1 MRRSGSTNGDVTVAS
16 VEMNAMHADRD
27 EVKEAEDTGMRALG
41 YGGRPDDEPLP
52 ACHATTTTR
61 VIAAAF
67 YVGATLLMFY
77 LIETTRNYDDKG
89 EVVPWLVITLL
100 CYVVVAVSDPGFAD
114 SDEIPPNGEDY
125 VIRRQKVVDF
135 LEEGHDGSTL
145 LPWPDWP
152 PMRCA
157 YCAPCKRWVYGYD
170 HYCPLVGNAVGE
182 RNRPRFFLLLLA
194 QTVLN
199 SKAAFT
205 MEAAVAW
212 RDVSGGR
219 ERALALFLV
228 LALLFVVSFC
238 FLVFH
243 AFLALTN
250 MTTHEFLKA
259 DSLDYLHNTEDFD
272 LPFSRGFL
280 GNLRVYVGQDG
291 TWAFLRRRKWEHV
304 KWTRPARVDRDS
316 EDWWRN
322 PWQNKYWSCC

>member
-1 MRRSGSTNGDVTVAS
+1 MAS

-41 YGGRPDDEPLP
+41 YGGRPDDEPMP
-52 ACHATTTTR
+52 ACHATATTR
-61 VIAAAF
+61 IVAAVC
-67 YVGATLLMFY
+67 YVLATFLMFC

-114 SDEIPPNGEDY
+114 SKDIPPKDEDY
-125 VIRRQKVVDF
+125 VARRQKVVDF

-157 YCAPCKRWVYGYD
+157 YCAPTKRWVYGYD
-170 HYCPLVGNAVGE
+170 HYCPLIGNAVGE

-194 QTVLN
+194 QTILN

-205 MEAAVAW
+205 MEEAVAW

-219 ERALALFLV
+219 ERALVLFLV

-238 FLVFH
+238 FLVFS
-243 AFLALTN
+243 AISFSFL
-250 MTTHEFLKA
+250 
-259 DSLDYLHNTEDFD
+259 SLMVSSATSSL
-272 LPFSRGFL
+272 
-280 GNLRVYVGQDG
+280 
-291 TWAFLRRRKWEHV
+291 
-304 KWTRPARVDRDS
+304 
-316 EDWWRN
+316 
-322 PWQNKYWSCC
+322 

>member
-52 ACHATTTTR
+52 ACHATATTR
-61 VIAAAF
+61 IVAAVC
-67 YVGATLLMFY
+67 YVLATFLMFC

-100 CYVVVAVSDPGFAD
+100 CYVFVAVSDPGFAD
-114 SDEIPPNGEDY
+114 SKDIPPKDEDY
-125 VIRRQKVVDF
+125 VARRQKVVDF

-194 QTVLN
+194 QTILN

-205 MEAAVAW
+205 MEEAVAW

-219 ERALALFLV
+219 ERALVLFLV